1 MLFSDLGLSE
11 QLLKAVAEQGYQTPT
26 PVQAQAIPVILTGR
40 DVLAGAQT
48 GTGKTAGFTLP
59 LLHLLQQQPI
69 PQKPR
74 PVRVLILTPTRELT
88 LQVYESVTTYGK
100 HLPFFAEAVFGGV
113 SIKPQIQKMQRGT
126 DIVVA
131 TPGRLLDLLQQQ
143 HLDLSQVQ
151 YFVLDEADRM
161 LDMGFIRDIRKIM
174 AHLPAKRQNLFFSA
188 TYAPEVSAL
197 AEQILQEPVEI
208 AVARRNAAADT
219 VEQRIYPI
227 KREHKRELL
236 AYLIGAGHW
245 QQVLVFVRTKHGA
258 DRLCKQLIKDGI
270 RCAALHGDKSQG
282 ARVRAL
288 EQFKQGEITAL
299 IATDIA
305 ARGLDIDQL
314 PHVVNFD
321 LPQVAEDYVHRI
333 GRTGRAGAE
342 GQAISLVDPEESH
355 LLAAIEKLL
364 RRQIPRVADTGYERV
379 SLDGNVTPSKK
390 PQPSPAKPAAK
401 SPRRQAG
408 ATDAKSA
415 GKPRPQSKPRRP
427 KTSEDRPVARPQRGK
442 R

>member
-1 MLFSDLGLSE
+1 MLFSELGLSE
-11 QLLKAVAEQGYQTPT
+11 QLLAAVAEQGYQSPT
-26 PVQAQAIPVILTGR
+26 PIQAQAIPVVLAGR
-40 DVLAGAQT
+40 DVMAGAQT

-59 LLHLLQQQPI
+59 LLQLLQSQAI
-69 PQKPR
+69 PQRPR
-74 PVRVLILTPTRELT
+74 PVRVLILTPTRELAM
-88 LQVYESVTTYGK
+88 QVYESVKTYGK
-100 HLPFFAEAVFGGV
+100 HLPFFAEAIFGGV
-113 SIKPQIQKMQRGT
+113 SINPQIQKLQRGT

-131 TPGRLLDLLQQQ
+131 TPGRLLDLIQQQ
-143 HLDLSQVQ
+143 HLSLAKVEH
-151 YFVLDEADRM
+151 FVLDEADRM

-174 AHLPAKRQNLFFSA
+174 ALLPKKRQNLLFSA
-188 TYAPEVSAL
+188 TYSPEITAL
-197 AEQILQEPVEI
+197 SEQLLNDPVEI
-208 AVARRNAAADT
+208 AVARRNATADT
-219 VEQRIYPI
+219 VSQLIYPI

-236 AYLIGAGHW
+236 SYLIGSGHW

-258 DRLCKQLIKDGI
+258 DRLCKQMIKDGI

-288 EQFKQGEITAL
+288 EDFKAGSITAL

-342 GQAISLVDPEESH
+342 GQAISLVDQEEAY

-364 RRQIPRVADTGYERV
+364 KREIPRVADTGYEKV
-379 SLDGNVTPSKK
+379 SLNLSAPSKPK
-390 PQPSPAKPAAK
+390 PKQTNKPVAIKTGSTGRAPAKPAARHSANRQQQRTK
-401 SPRRQAG
+401 SR
-408 ATDAKSA
+408 
-415 GKPRPQSKPRRP
+415 
-427 KTSEDRPVARPQRGK
+427 
-442 R
+442 

>member
-1 MLFSDLGLSE
+1 MLFSELGLSE
-11 QLLKAVAEQGYQTPT
+11 QLLQAVADEGYQTPT
-26 PVQAQAIPVILTGR
+26 PIQAQAIPVILQGR

-59 LLHLLQQQPI
+59 LLYLLQQQPI

-74 PVRVLILTPTRELT
+74 PVRVLILTPTRELAM
-88 LQVYESVTTYGK
+88 QVYESVRAYGK

-131 TPGRLLDLLQQQ
+131 TPGRLLDLIQQQ
-143 HLDLSQVQ
+143 HLDLSNVQ
-151 YFVLDEADRM
+151 HFVLDEADRM
-161 LDMGFIRDIRKIM
+161 LDMGFIRDIRKIIGL
-174 AHLPAKRQNLFFSA
+174 LPAKRQNLFFSA
-188 TYAPEVSAL
+188 TYAAEVNAL
-197 AEQILQEPVEI
+197 AEQILNDPVGI
-208 AVARRNAAADT
+208 AVAKRNSAADT
-219 VEQRIYPI
+219 VSQLIYPI
-227 KREHKRELL
+227 KREYKRELL
-236 AYLIGAGHW
+236 SYLVGHEHW

-258 DRLCKQLIKDGI
+258 DRLCKQLMKDGI

-282 ARVRAL
+282 ARTRAL
-288 EQFKQGEITAL
+288 DQFKSGEITVL

-342 GQAISLVDPEESH
+342 GQAISLVDPEEAH
-355 LLAAIEKLL
+355 LLGAIEKLL
-364 RRQIPRVADTGYERV
+364 KRQIPRVADTGYEKV
-379 SLDGNVTPSKK
+379 SLDVNAQKIKPVKK
-390 PQPSPAKPAAK
+390 AKPAARTQANDVSR
-401 SPRRQAG
+401 SP
-408 ATDAKSA
+408 AKKDSA
-415 GKPRPQSKPRRP
+415 RNRRP
-427 KTSEDRPVARPQRGK
+427 PGKSDHSGGKTIK
-442 R
+442 RRRSGNR

>member
-1 MLFSDLGLSE
+1 MLFSELGLSE
-11 QLLKAVAEQGYQTPT
+11 QLLRAVAEQGYQTPT
-26 PVQAQAIPVILTGR
+26 PIQAQAIPVILQGR

-59 LLHLLQQQPI
+59 LLYLLQQQPL
-69 PQKPR
+69 PQRPR

-88 LQVYESVTTYGK
+88 MQVYDSVRTYGK

-113 SIKPQIQKMQRGT
+113 SINPQIQKMQRGT

-131 TPGRLLDLLQQQ
+131 TPGRLLDLIQQR
-143 HLDLSQVQ
+143 HLDLSSVQ

-161 LDMGFIRDIRKIM
+161 LDMGFIRDIKKIIGL
-174 AHLPAKRQNLFFSA
+174 LPQKRQNLFFSA

-197 AEQILQEPVEI
+197 AEQILNDPVAI
-208 AVARRNAAADT
+208 AVARRNAAAET
-219 VEQRIYPI
+219 VSQLIYPV
-227 KREHKRELL
+227 KRENKRELL
-236 AYLIGAGHW
+236 AFLIGDGHW

-288 EQFKQGEITAL
+288 DEFKQGKVTAL

-342 GQAISLVDPEESH
+342 GQAISLVDPEEAN
-355 LLAAIEKLL
+355 LLAGIEKLL
-364 RRQIPRVADTGYERV
+364 KRQIPRVADTGYEGV
-379 SLDGNVTPSKK
+379 TLDVNVAKPK
-390 PQPSPAKPAAK
+390 PQ
-401 SPRRQAG
+401 Q
-408 ATDAKSA
+408 TAKSA
-415 GKPRPQSKPRRP
+415 TKSQTGRRP
-427 KTSEDRPVARPQRGK
+427 SRPGGSESRGRARKSETAARPVTRQRSGN

>member
-1 MLFSDLGLSE
+1 MSFLDLGLSE
-11 QLLKAVAEQGYQTPT
+11 QLLQAVAEQGYQQPT
-26 PVQAQAIPVILTGR
+26 PIQAQAIPVILQGR

-48 GTGKTAGFTLP
+48 GTGKTAGFVLP
-59 LLHLLQQQPI
+59 LLNILQQQEI

-88 LQVYESVTTYGK
+88 MQVFDSVRTYGK
-100 HLPFFAEAVFGGV
+100 HLPFFAEAIYGGV
-113 SIKPQIQKMQRGT
+113 SIKPQIQKIQRGT

-131 TPGRLLDLLQQQ
+131 TPGRLLDLVQQQ
-143 HLDLSQVQ
+143 HLDLSLVQ

-161 LDMGFIRDIRKIM
+161 LDMGFIRDINKVI
-174 AHLPAKRQNLFFSA
+174 ALLPAKRQNLFFSA

-197 AEQILQEPVEI
+197 AEQILYDPVSI

-219 VEQRIYPI
+219 VSQLVYPI
-227 KREHKRELL
+227 KREYKRELL
-236 AYLIGAGHW
+236 AYLIGDGHW

-258 DRLCKQLIKDGI
+258 DRLCKQLMKDGI

-288 EQFKQGEITAL
+288 EQFKSGAITAL

-333 GRTGRAGAE
+333 GRTGRAGME
-342 GQAISLVDPEESH
+342 GQAISLVAPEEAH
-355 LLAAIEKLL
+355 LLVAIEKLL
-364 RRQIPRVADTGYERV
+364 KRQIPQVADTGYERV
-379 SLDGNVTPSKK
+379 SLTLDVSKPK
-390 PQPSPAKPAAK
+390 PELKTKQSAKPAGKRSRADK
-401 SPRRQAG
+401 VKPEAPRRRRQSG
-408 ATDAKSA
+408 VEKGE
-415 GKPRPQSKPRRP
+415 GKPGGRQRR
-427 KTSEDRPVARPQRGK
+427 SGNR
-442 R
+442 